1 MVRMHVYLLEV
12 CGRRLEHL
20 HVRETDGG
28 ITCQSDPELATA
40 SCVIEL
46 VFTRRLVEH
55 VRRCVA
61 AEQPGGSN
69 FNGRQQPEDPWREP
83 V

>member
-1 MVRMHVYLLEV
+1 MFHGYIPECCQRHGSIPRVGGPREDRRDKSRSDATPRVVRMNVNLLEV

-40 SCVIEL
+40 
-46 VFTRRLVEH
+46 
-55 VRRCVA
+55 
-61 AEQPGGSN
+61 
-69 FNGRQQPEDPWREP
+69 
-83 V
+83 